1 MAIANSNSQSRI
13 LTSLPEQVQVAIL
26 NYGYEAGLSPHS
38 VILFTIARFL
48 ELDTIQLDDRPT
60 ITDDT
65 SLLADLPLSLQTK
78 AKQYAD
84 ETEVPPE
91 FVIELSIAH
100 FLDPDSVTFD
110 DCRIRVQQGLIE
122 LLKQYA
128 KDQEATAA

>member
-13 LTSLPEQVQVAIL
+13 LTSLPEKVQAAML
-26 NYGYEAGLSPHS
+26 TYGHEAGLSPHS

-84 ETEVPPE
+84 KTEVPPE

-110 DCRIRVQQGLIE
+110 DCQIRVQQGLIE